1 MVTYQFEVDD
11 STWTEWKTTIE
22 DSKTIEQ
29 RLTELILADIEDR
42 VVPAN
47 DPDLN
52 TVTQQ
57 MPAEL
62 EQLFDGG

>member
-11 STWTEWKTTIE
+11 SIWTEWKTTIE
-22 DSKTIEQ
+22 DSKTIKQ

-42 VVPAN
+42 VVPTN

-62 EQLFDGG
+62 EQLFDDG